1 LTTDAD
7 LLSLDKFDF
16 FEDSEIL
23 SSSSSESFS
32 WETLLAFSESLDLLL
47 LLLEEADEIEDPPLE
62 EEESS

>member
-23 SSSSSESFS
+23 SSSSSESFT